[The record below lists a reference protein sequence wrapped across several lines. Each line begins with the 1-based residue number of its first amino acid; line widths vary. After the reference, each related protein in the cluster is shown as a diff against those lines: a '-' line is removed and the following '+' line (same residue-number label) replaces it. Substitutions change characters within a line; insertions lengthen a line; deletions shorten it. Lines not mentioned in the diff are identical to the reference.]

1 MRTVITT
8 KGVRPE
14 SRSTHWHQTIAA
26 TYFPLDLKFR
36 NPDSFNG
43 EITGWRLGNVSLS
56 RLRSE
61 ALLYRRLPKHLT
73 CENSEELLITIPTVS
88 DVEFAQCGR
97 EVRAGPGSF
106 ILERSY
112 EPYDFSHSQTAEL
125 WVMKIGTAALEGRL
139 RAPDRYC
146 GMQFNATNGAGGL
159 FVDML
164 QHLPKRYDTMTD
176 EVREVVGQQLA
187 DLLALALHTDER
199 TLTSG
204 ASSVRSAHL
213 SRAERFVMQNLH
225 RNDLDT
231 EMIANECGISVRYLH
246 QLFRDTNQTLGQW
259 IRDMRLEAARED
271 LRTASKKMTIAEI
284 CYNRGFSDQAQFCR
298 SFKARFG
305 CTPSELRREGIE
317 AD

>member
-1 MRTVITT
+1 MKTLITT

-26 TYFPLDLKFR
+26 TYFPLDLRFR
-36 NPDSFNG
+36 NADRFNG

-56 RLRSE
+56 LLRSE

-73 CENSEELLITIPTVS
+73 CENREELLITIPAVS

-97 EVRAGPGSF
+97 DVRAGPGSF

-112 EPYDFSHSQTAEL
+112 EPYDFSHSRAAAL
-125 WVMKIGTAALEGRL
+125 WVVKISTSALEGRL

-176 EVREVVGQQLA
+176 EVREVVGQQLC
-187 DLLALALHTDER
+187 DLLALALHADER

-225 RNDLDT
+225 RTDLDT

-271 LRTASKKMTIAEI
+271 LRSASKKLTIAEI
-284 CYNRGFSDQAQFCR
+284 CYSRGFSDQAQFCR
-298 SFKARFG
+298 NFKARFG
-305 CTPSELRREGIE
+305 RTPSELRREAPTAE
-317 AD
+317 

>member
-8 KGVRPE
+8 KGIRPE

-43 EITGWRLGNVSLS
+43 EITGWRLGSVSLS

-125 WVMKIGTAALEGRL
+125 WVMKIGTAALEPTPGRRL
-139 RAPDRYC
+139 YDRFCVFFPGATANLSGRAFRHL
-146 GMQFNATNGAGGL
+146 AG
-159 FVDML
+159 
-164 QHLPKRYDTMTD
+164 
-176 EVREVVGQQLA
+176 LA
-187 DLLALALHTDER
+187 
-199 TLTSG
+199 G
-204 ASSVRSAHL
+204 ASPREIARSLPEPAWNY
-213 SRAERFVMQNLH
+213 E
-225 RNDLDT
+225 
-231 EMIANECGISVRYLH
+231 
-246 QLFRDTNQTLGQW
+246 
-259 IRDMRLEAARED
+259 
-271 LRTASKKMTIAEI
+271 
-284 CYNRGFSDQAQFCR
+284 
-298 SFKARFG
+298 
-305 CTPSELRREGIE
+305 P
-317 AD
+317 